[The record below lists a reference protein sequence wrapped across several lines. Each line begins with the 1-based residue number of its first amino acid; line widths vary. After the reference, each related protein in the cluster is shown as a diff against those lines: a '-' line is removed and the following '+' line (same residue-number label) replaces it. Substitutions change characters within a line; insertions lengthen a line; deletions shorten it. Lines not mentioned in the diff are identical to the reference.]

1 MEPLVPICACRLT
14 RRLNGKKK
22 TNEKLFF
29 FCNSGCFKSFFS
41 FFLFLFC
48 SSFLIIPSASRRLLR
63 EETHEILEERDYQG
77 TRVHGGEDRLY
88 NLELLDHHSKTAV
101 PPPTWNFPSSTSGH
115 RTGSGGGM
123 EGENSPMK
131 LLYSRKPPSFSL
143 PSSSSGGERGVLKT
157 LSRSSSNYPATT
169 TSSSNTMTMV
179 SEGRKQSSNSSSA
192 YQKRTTTT
200 STTVHSM
207 KKKSLL
213 SEEHDQ
219 DEEGEEDDDELIVVR
234 DKKNNNHNM

>member
-1 MEPLVPICACRLT
+1 MEPLVPICDYRLM

-22 TNEKLFF
+22 NSCSSVCFF
-29 FCNSGCFKSFFS
+29 FKIIS
-41 FFLFLFC
+41 L
-48 SSFLIIPSASRRLLR
+48 SFLIIPSASRRLLR

-77 TRVHGGEDRLY
+77 TRVHGGDDRRY

-101 PPPTWNFPSSTSGH
+101 PPPTWNNPSSNSGH
-115 RTGSGGGM
+115 RTGTGGGM

-143 PSSSSGGERGVLKT
+143 PSSSSGGERGVQKI
-157 LSRSSSNYPATT
+157 LSRSSSNYPATAT
-169 TSSSNTMTMV
+169 TSSNTMTMV

-200 STTVHSM
+200 STTTHSM

-219 DEEGEEDDDELIVVR
+219 DEEGEEEEDDELIVVR
-234 DKKNNNHNM
+234 DNKNNNHNNLM